1 MALRVAVD
9 LDICQGYV
17 CCVME
22 APEVFDVDDAT
33 GRSLLLVAEPDESL
47 RASVEAAA
55 RACPARAITV
65 EDR

>member
-1 MALRVAVD
+1 MALRVTVD
-9 LDICQGYV
+9 LDSCQGYV

-22 APEVFDVDDAT
+22 APEVFDVGEAT
-33 GRSLLLVAEPDESL
+33 GKAVLLQAEPDESL
-47 RASVEAAA
+47 RAGVEAAA